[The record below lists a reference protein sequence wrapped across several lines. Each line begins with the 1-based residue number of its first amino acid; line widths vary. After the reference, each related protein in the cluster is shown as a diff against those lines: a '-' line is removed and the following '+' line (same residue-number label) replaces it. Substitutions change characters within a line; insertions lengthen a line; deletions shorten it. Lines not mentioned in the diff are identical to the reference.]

1 MIEKC
6 KRWLYSRY
14 VFLFVSKGP
23 LRTRRIVRQSAGEK
37 VSEKCNCDAFKK
49 ALESGSD
56 NEGYAELFIYFE
68 GAWTLGDGLPTPVF
82 CPWCGKPLP
91 EPSQSDTKV
100 ATAD

>member
-1 MIEKC
+1 MLERIKW
-6 KRWLYSRY
+6 WLYSRY

-23 LRTRRIVRQSAGEK
+23 LRCRRIVHAARWRDE
-37 VSEKCNCDAFKK
+37 VSEKCTCDAFMK

-82 CPWCGKPLP
+82 CPWCGKQLP
-91 EPSQSDTKV
+91 EPPQSDRS
-100 ATAD
+100 AE